1 MIKVYGKSS
10 NTYFNLVS
18 RALAEL
24 KKFGLVKIINPKE
37 KTGRIYK
44 LTELGKKVKENL

>member
-1 MIKVYGKSS
+1 MASHQTLILIWYH
-10 NTYFNLVS
+10 
-18 RALAEL
+18 
-24 KKFGLVKIINPKE
+24 PKE